1 MSKADLMAA
10 FNRPLRRMD
19 VEIEGHVFCLKE
31 MTEDDSAAYE
41 VMLQDKRGKIDVSK
55 ARRAM
60 LVMCIVDEN
69 GNRVFDDESEL
80 RKMPR
85 SMASALYAKCLELNN
100 YNDDE
105 VKALVKNCETAA
117 G

>member
-1 MSKADLMAA
+1 MNKAELLAA
-10 FNRPLRRMD
+10 FDRPLRRMQ
-19 VEIEGHVFCLKE
+19 VEIEGHVFHLKE
-31 MTEDDSAAYE
+31 MTEDDSASYE
-41 VMLQDKRGKIDVSK
+41 VMLQDKRGRIDVSK
-55 ARRAM
+55 ARRSM
-60 LVMCIVDEN
+60 IVMCLVDEA
-69 GNRVFDDESEL
+69 GNRIFDDESEL

-85 SMASALYAKCLELNN
+85 SMASALYAKCLDLNN